1 MGSLLF
7 HSDVTLGFQT
17 SSSYANHRY
26 ANIVWF
32 RKEVKSQVVLYMIFS
47 LSQKVFSKLNI
58 SCLFEHLTDSNEVPI
73 DCEEPFLPAP
83 FKCVTGE
90 IFT

>member
-1 MGSLLF
+1 MQIIATQ
-7 HSDVTLGFQT
+7 TLYGFAKKL
-17 SSSYANHRY
+17 SHKSYY
-26 ANIVWF
+26 TWF
-32 RKEVKSQVVLYMIFS
+32 FS

-58 SCLFEHLTDSNEVPI
+58 SCLFEHLTDSNEVPTV
-73 DCEEPFLPAP
+73 CEEPFLPAP

>member
-1 MGSLLF
+1 MLF

-26 ANIVWF
+26 ANIIWF

-47 LSQKVFSKLNI
+47 LSQQVFSKLNI
-58 SCLFEHLTDSNEVPI
+58 SSLFEHLTDSNEVPI
-73 DCEEPFLPAP
+73 DCEKPFLLAP
-83 FKCVTGE
+83 FKCITSE
-90 IFT
+90 IFI

>member
-1 MGSLLF
+1 MQIIATQ
-7 HSDVTLGFQT
+7 TLYGF
-17 SSSYANHRY
+17 A
-26 ANIVWF
+26 
-32 RKEVKSQVVLYMIFS
+32 KKLSQVVLYMIFS

-58 SCLFEHLTDSNEVPI
+58 SCLFENFTDTNEVPI

-83 FKCVTGE
+83 FKCVTSE